1 MKIYVITDPCY
12 LVDNSEKE
20 SKIWSKFVDLELKGG
35 TFTEENRINATKFFK
50 EELGLNYFEF
60 DRTGY
65 GDWTNLIRV
74 KSGEASNVHLIS
86 QDFCADTG
94 LVCVAEVDVK
104 MLEKLFNN
112 VGSWCFAAF
121 EAEEVVSTVFD
132 KEKNK
137 GNWTVVTITTKE
149 GAVITTNEDEDNG
162 EDDYLSDDEPF

>member
-1 MKIYVITDPCY
+1 MKTYVITDPCY

-20 SKIWSKFVDLELKGG
+20 SKIWSKFVDLELKGN

-65 GDWTNLIRV
+65 GDWTNFIRV
-74 KSGEASNVHLIS
+74 KSGEDSKVRLIS
-86 QDFCADTG
+86 QEFCADTG
-94 LVCVAEVDVK
+94 LVCVAEVDQK
-104 MLEKLFNN
+104 MLEKLFDT
-112 VGSWCFAAF
+112 VGSWCYAVFRT
-121 EAEEVVSTVFD
+121 EGVVSTVFD

-137 GNWTVVTITTKE
+137 GNWTVVTVTTKE
-149 GAVITTNEDEDNG
+149 GAVITTNEDDG